1 MFRDW
6 ELSLRDFEKRKH
18 VFTGGHETVKNCKV
32 LIIKRSGEIM
42 TILLLDEIL
51 CYTERIEK

>member
-51 CYTERIEK
+51 CYTER